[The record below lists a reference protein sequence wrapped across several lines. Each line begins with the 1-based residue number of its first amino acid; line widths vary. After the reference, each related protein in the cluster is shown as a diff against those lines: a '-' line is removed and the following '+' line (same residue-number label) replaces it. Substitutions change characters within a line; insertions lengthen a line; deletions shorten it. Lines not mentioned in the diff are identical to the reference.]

1 MYSPLGKTWES
12 RLMYRQLRHLDGY
25 KLRGGGG
32 GRENE
37 EGEEKGTWPAR
48 GTKKKYASRLEVPPG
63 REWSVGGTLN
73 LRATAFPSFALSL
86 RL

>member
-1 MYSPLGKTWES
+1 MGVEVDVQAVAPLGRIQTEG
-12 RLMYRQLRHLDGY
+12 R
-25 KLRGGGG
+25 G

>member
-1 MYSPLGKTWES
+1 MGVEVDVQAVAPLGRIQTE
-12 RLMYRQLRHLDGY
+12 RR
-25 KLRGGGG
+25 GGG